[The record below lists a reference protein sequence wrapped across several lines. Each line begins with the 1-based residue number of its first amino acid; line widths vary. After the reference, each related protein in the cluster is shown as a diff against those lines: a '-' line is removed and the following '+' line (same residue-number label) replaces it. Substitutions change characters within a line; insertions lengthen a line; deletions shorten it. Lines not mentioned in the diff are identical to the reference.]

1 MSVTNELRH
10 LALYLD
16 ELIDTGNGLE
26 VGSSLY
32 EQVQYNNSI
41 IPRLYL
47 MITGNGMNTSVRV
60 QYVISNMKS
69 GDSYGSRTG
78 TIIQTGPDISVRI
91 FSVPIII
98 LKTLAR
104 SGFQLLDRSSL

>member
-47 MITGNGMNTSVRV
+47 MITGNGMNSSDFLIRSVV
-60 QYVISNMKS
+60 K
-69 GDSYGSRTG
+69 
-78 TIIQTGPDISVRI
+78 I
-91 FSVPIII
+91 F
-98 LKTLAR
+98 R
-104 SGFQLLDRSSL
+104 SGFFDPDFRWSGPCVKSSVRQTIRIIRTGFKIIKSGPAQ